1 MVHIR
6 QARFLSTRQLVVAG
20 LLGGIAIVLGA
31 SGLGLIPVP
40 TPAGRATIMHVPV
53 ILAGV
58 LEGPLTGGMVGFIFG
73 FYSFTTAAVPFL
85 LDPVIAFVPR
95 ILIGVL
101 AAWTY
106 RFCQTATRGLA
117 PGSCPGSLTAAS
129 LPHGAGSGGR
139 GRAFLVGV
147 FPGLAAAVVG
157 TLTNTVGVLG
167 LAVWRGYL
175 PWEAAVGVAFTH
187 GLPEVVLA
195 AVLIVIILRSLQRF
209 GPYREEKPCS

>member
-1 MVHIR
+1 MVQTK

-101 AAWTY
+101 SAWTY
-106 RFCQTATRGLA
+106 SLCQGAARGLDRT
-117 PGSCPGSLTAAS
+117 GCNGE
-129 LPHGAGSGGR
+129 LPHAIRGGGR
-139 GRAFLVGV
+139 LRAFLQGV

-195 AVLIVIILRSLQRF
+195 AVLVVIILRSLQRF
-209 GPYREEKPCS
+209 GPYRKEKPCS